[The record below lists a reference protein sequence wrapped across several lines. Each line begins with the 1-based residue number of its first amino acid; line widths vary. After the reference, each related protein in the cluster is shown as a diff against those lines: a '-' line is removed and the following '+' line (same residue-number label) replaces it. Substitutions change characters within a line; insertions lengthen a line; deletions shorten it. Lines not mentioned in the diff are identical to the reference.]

1 MDKLKMHS
9 DNGVVSNIAIIA
21 KFFPN
26 CITETKDS
34 SGNIKHAVDF
44 DKLKAELADNVAP
57 NTTERYQF
65 TWPDK
70 FKASYLANTPT
81 TSTLRPCRAESV
93 DFDRTKNLYIE
104 GDNLEVLKVLRHTYA
119 GKVKMIYI
127 DPPYNTGND
136 FVYEDDFAIDANE
149 YQLRSGQKDNE
160 GNRLVANK
168 ESNGRFHTDW
178 LNMIYP
184 RLKLARELLSEEG
197 VLFISIDDYEVDRL
211 ALLCGEI
218 FGENNIVSK
227 LIWKKK
233 QGGGNDSGHVVIEHE
248 YILVVAKN
256 IEQLNLLLDKT
267 CTIDQKTYPFADQQG
282 RYGLVTLDKSSIQI
296 SESLIFEIKGPDG
309 TIYTP
314 RVIQGKQSCWRWSQ
328 AKVKKDYQ
336 QLVFKN
342 GKVYTKFYMQDGQ
355 KPRSLLIA
363 DEYGRTASGGN
374 DLKKIFGTK
383 PFSYPKPVSLIKH
396 LISIVCREGIVLDF
410 FSGSATTAQAVM
422 ELNAE
427 DQGQRQFIMIQLPEK
442 IAADSEAFA
451 AGYHNICEI
460 GKERIR
466 RVGEALNKEHGS
478 LMGNLDTGFRVLKL
492 DSSNME
498 DTFYKSQEYTQAS
511 LFEDNIK
518 SDRTSEDLLFQAMLE
533 TGALL
538 YESIEI
544 LQLNKLQVFNVAQG
558 YLLACFD
565 KHLDL
570 DSLTQIAKHKP
581 LYFICRDASLT
592 SDAIA
597 DNIDQVFKAYT
608 LTPFAKCFKEFAVC
622 LVLVNTL
629 IKASLK
635 MSF

>member
-9 DNGVVSNIAIIA
+9 DDGIVNNIAIIA

-70 FKASYLANTPT
+70 FKASHLAHTPT
-81 TSTLRPCRAESV
+81 TSTLRPYRAESV
-93 DFDRTKNLYIE
+93 DFDKTQNLYIE

-355 KPRSLLIA
+355 KQRSLLIA

-427 DQGQRQFIMIQLPEK
+427 DQGQRQFIMVQLPEK

-451 AGYHNICEI
+451 AGYQNICEI

-538 YESIEI
+538 YENIEI

-597 DNIDQVFKAYT
+597 DNIDQVFKAYSPDT
-608 LTPFAKCFKEFAVC
+608 ICK
-622 LVLVNTL
+622 VL
-629 IKASLK
+629 
-635 MSF
+635 

>member
-9 DNGVVSNIAIIA
+9 DDGIVNNIAIIA

-34 SGNIKHAVDF
+34 SGNIKRAVDF

-70 FKASYLANTPT
+70 FKASHLAHTPT
-81 TSTLRPCRAESV
+81 TSTLRPYRAESV
-93 DFDRTKNLYIE
+93 DFDKTQNLYIE

-119 GKVKMIYI
+119 GKVNMIYI

-267 CTIDQKTYPFADQQG
+267 CTIDQKTYPFADQLG

-427 DQGQRQFIMIQLPEK
+427 DQGQRQFIMVQLPEK
-442 IAADSEAFA
+442 IAVDSEAFA
-451 AGYHNICEI
+451 AGYQNICEI

-538 YESIEI
+538 YENIEI

-597 DNIDQVFKAYT
+597 DNIDQVFKAYSPDT
-608 LTPFAKCFKEFAVC
+608 ICK
-622 LVLVNTL
+622 VL
-629 IKASLK
+629 
-635 MSF
+635 

>member
-9 DNGVVSNIAIIA
+9 DDGIVNNIAIIA

-70 FKASYLANTPT
+70 FKASHLAHTPT
-81 TSTLRPCRAESV
+81 TSTLRPYRAESV
-93 DFDRTKNLYIE
+93 DFDKTQNLYIE

-355 KPRSLLIA
+355 KQRSLLIA

-427 DQGQRQFIMIQLPEK
+427 DQGQRQFIMVQLPEK

-538 YESIEI
+538 YENIEI

-597 DNIDQVFKAYT
+597 DNIDQVFKAYSPDT
-608 LTPFAKCFKEFAVC
+608 ICK
-622 LVLVNTL
+622 VL
-629 IKASLK
+629 
-635 MSF
+635 

>member
-9 DNGVVSNIAIIA
+9 DDGIVNNIAIIA

-70 FKASYLANTPT
+70 FKASHLAHTPT
-81 TSTLRPCRAESV
+81 TSTLRPYRAESV
-93 DFDRTKNLYIE
+93 DFDKTQNLYIE

-355 KPRSLLIA
+355 KQRSLLIA

-427 DQGQRQFIMIQLPEK
+427 DQGQRQFIMVQLPEK

-451 AGYHNICEI
+451 AGYQNICEI

-565 KHLDL
+565 EHLDI

-581 LYFICRDASLT
+581 LYFICRDASLH
-592 SDAIA
+592 SDAVA
-597 DNIDQVFKAYT
+597 DNIDQVFKAYSPDT
-608 LTPFAKCFKEFAVC
+608 ICK
-622 LVLVNTL
+622 VL
-629 IKASLK
+629 
-635 MSF
+635 

>member
-9 DNGVVSNIAIIA
+9 DDGIVNNIAIIA

-184 RLKLARELLSEEG
+184 RLKLAREFLSEEG

-211 ALLCGEI
+211 ALLCSEI

-267 CTIDQKTYPFADQQG
+267 CTIDQKTYPFADQLG

-427 DQGQRQFIMIQLPEK
+427 DQGQRQFIMVQLPEK

-451 AGYHNICEI
+451 AGYQNICEI

-538 YESIEI
+538 YENIEI

-597 DNIDQVFKAYT
+597 DNIDQVFKAYSPDT
-608 LTPFAKCFKEFAVC
+608 ICK
-622 LVLVNTL
+622 VL
-629 IKASLK
+629 
-635 MSF
+635 